1 MASVSRIERLH
12 QTLENRIHHL
22 TRMQVLIRC
31 RVENW
36 KRVVKG
42 STTSFDMVCRDY
54 TATAERKRG
63 GRCPV
68 FRPSRGPASLEDQ
81 LWAGWH
87 EEWHCE
93 QRNEFDLIGVGWTFF
108 WGVGGRLGREQE
120 ILRAEWDQVPDAMD
134 QFHRRGG
141 SAAQPHWHLDT
152 GIMAGYSRPVSRQ
165 VPAGEPPVLEE
176 LASEIESA
184 LEEIGDS
191 VGIQEIDLSG
201 MHLGMGG
208 WQNHNDHPR
217 CWQRQVSEDWGELIL
232 WAERTLESA
241 RDQFGELKIAEIAE

>member
-12 QTLENRIHHL
+12 QTLENRIHRL
-22 TRMQVLIRC
+22 TRMQVSIRS

-54 TATAERKRG
+54 MATAERKRG
-63 GRCPV
+63 GRCRV

-93 QRNEFDLIGVGWTFF
+93 QRDEFDLIGAGWTFF
-108 WGVGGRLGREQE
+108 WGVEGRLGREQQ
-120 ILRAEWDQVPDAMD
+120 ILRAEWDQI
-134 QFHRRGG
+134 HRRGG
-141 SAAQPHWHLDT
+141 FAAQPHWHLDT
-152 GIMAGYSRPVSRQ
+152 GVMAGYSRPVSRQ
-165 VPAGEPPVLEE
+165 VSASEPTVLEE
-176 LASEIESA
+176 LTSDTESA

-217 CWQRQVSEDWGELIL
+217 CWQREVSEDWEELVL
-232 WAERTLESA
+232 WAGRTLESA
-241 RDQFGELKIAEIAE
+241 CDQFGELKIIEIAV